1 MNSLHLSSFFTLSRR
16 YARSVNLERD
26 LADPESL
33 SGYVITGRAEQS
45 LRRIVE
51 GFAGL
56 HNARSWMLTG
66 VYGTGKS
73 AFAHFLS
80 SLCAPRGRATQTKA
94 YEILKGRA
102 ERNLIRLTEEAIPDK
117 GFVRAIVTAQRE
129 PVSHTIVRALSGG
142 VSFFWKSSSETGA
155 ELLKRLDT
163 ICKLQAK
170 GKSVDDGEIL
180 KLIRDIAEASRTGLF
195 LLIDELGKCLEYAAR
210 NQGASDLYLLQQIS
224 ELPAEKGAPIYLVG
238 MLHQAFSEY
247 GYGMGTV
254 ERNEWAKIQGRFE
267 EISFTEPPSQMA
279 QLIGHVIQRE
289 PKTKLDR
296 AIKEQAVLWHERL
309 SSLIEIPDLTAQVF
323 ADACPIHPVAA
334 LALPQLCIRY
344 AQNDRSLFTF
354 LTSAEPHSLRTYL
367 KETRLRHD
375 GRVML
380 LKLDY
385 LYDYFVDAAGISMA
399 SRPNFQ
405 RWSEVKGLIDDHRG
419 NNPDELF
426 ALKTIGILN
435 LAGTAGFLKASRRLV
450 TLALADAPDDRAS
463 EKHWDSVLDR
473 LIERGLVVH
482 RRGVDELRIWEG
494 SDFNIEAAITTQLEQ
509 QRAPLAA
516 LLADICPLRPMV
528 VQRHSYRT
536 GTLRMFERRYIDA
549 GQDLGALSVGR
560 ESDGLIAYWV
570 DEAPPALVPP
580 MTADGKPLTLVEI
593 AQPDLLRLRAL
604 EAMALA
610 NIQKGSPELQNDGV
624 ARREVRHRLI
634 EAQRRL
640 DDARALSFESGAA
653 RCHIAGQTETLDLRT
668 ALNARLSDLCDVVY
682 GSGLTLWN
690 EQINRQELTSQGA
703 RARAQVIA
711 AMLEHTARE
720 NLGLQGFGPEVS
732 IYYAVLQRTG
742 IHRAV
747 DGQFGLHP
755 PTDRKIKAVWEAIE
769 DFCLSARQ
777 APRPLDELYQQL
789 GQPPY
794 GVRAGVIPLL
804 LAAVILRH
812 ADDVSVYKDGT
823 FIPLLGPEHFELL
836 VKNPARFAVKHY
848 EVCGVRAEVFREL
861 EGVLNGGVKLPAGVR
876 NRTLLGIVSP
886 LLQFVRRLPP
896 FAQKTR
902 RVSAVAQSVR
912 QALLA
917 AHEPDKLLFELLP
930 AACGLEPV
938 SDRQLQNQHLP
949 RELRLRLSAALKELR
964 EAHEQLLSECRAYIH
979 EAFGV
984 RQDAA
989 RLREDLRSRASYLQG
1004 RSIEPVLTRFVFA
1017 ATDDSSAEPQWL
1029 QSLVMVIADK
1039 PSESWTDADADAFDL
1054 KLSDVARRFKHLE
1067 AIIRDN
1073 NALWNSQAEARRI
1086 SVVRTDGTELYDVAW
1101 IDEHER
1107 PALEHQA
1114 DEILRG
1120 LNLDKPQQRALLAV
1134 LTEKILT
1141 PASQTLR
1148 TQAPHQEESNETHP
1162 RTVRR

>member
-1 MNSLHLSSFFTLSRR
+1 VTTDVQRT
-16 YARSVNLERD
+16 D
-26 LADPESL
+26 
-33 SGYVITGRAEQS
+33 
-45 LRRIVE
+45 
-51 GFAGL
+51 
-56 HNARSWMLTG
+56 
-66 VYGTGKS
+66 
-73 AFAHFLS
+73 S
-80 SLCAPRGRATQTKA
+80 SLYIC
-94 YEILKGRA
+94 
-102 ERNLIRLTEEAIPDK
+102 
-117 GFVRAIVTAQRE
+117 GF
-129 PVSHTIVRALSGG
+129 
-142 VSFFWKSSSETGA
+142 
-155 ELLKRLDT
+155 
-163 ICKLQAK
+163 
-170 GKSVDDGEIL
+170 
-180 KLIRDIAEASRTGLF
+180 
-195 LLIDELGKCLEYAAR
+195 
-210 NQGASDLYLLQQIS
+210 
-224 ELPAEKGAPIYLVG
+224 
-238 MLHQAFSEY
+238 
-247 GYGMGTV
+247 
-254 ERNEWAKIQGRFE
+254 
-267 EISFTEPPSQMA
+267 
-279 QLIGHVIQRE
+279 
-289 PKTKLDR
+289 
-296 AIKEQAVLWHERL
+296 
-309 SSLIEIPDLTAQVF
+309 
-323 ADACPIHPVAA
+323 
-334 LALPQLCIRY
+334 
-344 AQNDRSLFTF
+344 
-354 LTSAEPHSLRTYL
+354 
-367 KETRLRHD
+367 
-375 GRVML
+375 
-380 LKLDY
+380 
-385 LYDYFVDAAGISMA
+385 
-399 SRPNFQ
+399 
-405 RWSEVKGLIDDHRG
+405 
-419 NNPDELF
+419 
-426 ALKTIGILN
+426 
-435 LAGTAGFLKASRRLV
+435 
-450 TLALADAPDDRAS
+450 
-463 EKHWDSVLDR
+463 
-473 LIERGLVVH
+473 
-482 RRGVDELRIWEG
+482 
-494 SDFNIEAAITTQLEQ
+494 IT
-509 QRAPLAA
+509 
-516 LLADICPLRPMV
+516 
-528 VQRHSYRT
+528 
-536 GTLRMFERRYIDA
+536 
-549 GQDLGALSVGR
+549 
-560 ESDGLIAYWV
+560 
-570 DEAPPALVPP
+570 
-580 MTADGKPLTLVEI
+580 
-593 AQPDLLRLRAL
+593 
-604 EAMALA
+604 
-610 NIQKGSPELQNDGV
+610 
-624 ARREVRHRLI
+624 
-634 EAQRRL
+634 
-640 DDARALSFESGAA
+640 
-653 RCHIAGQTETLDLRT
+653 GQTETLDLRT

-938 SDRQLQNQHLP
+938 SDRQLQDQNLP
-949 RELRLRLSAALKELR
+949 RELRVRLTAALKELR

-984 RQDAA
+984 RQDAS

-1017 ATDDSSAEPQWL
+1017 ATDDSAAEQQWL

-1039 PSESWTDADADAFDL
+1039 PSESWTDTDADAFEL

-1073 NALWNSQAEARRI
+1073 NALWSSQAEARRI
-1086 SVVRTDGTELYDVAW
+1086 SVVRTDGTELFDVAW
-1101 IDEHER
+1101 VDEHER
-1107 PALEHQA
+1107 PALERQA
-1114 DEILRG
+1114 DEILRS
-1120 LNLDKPQQRALLAV
+1120 LNLDKSQQRALLAV
-1134 LTEKILT
+1134 LTEKILSPAQQTFLKKET
-1141 PASQTLR
+1141 PNK
-1148 TQAPHQEESNETHP
+1148 EESNEAHP